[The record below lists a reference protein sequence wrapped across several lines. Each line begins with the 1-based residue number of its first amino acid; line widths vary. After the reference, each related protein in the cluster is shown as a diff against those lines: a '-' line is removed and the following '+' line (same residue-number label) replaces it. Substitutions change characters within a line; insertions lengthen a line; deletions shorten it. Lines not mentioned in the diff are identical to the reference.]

1 MSPHQP
7 QSLSDLV
14 STKRAIICCGAGG
27 VGKTTTSAS
36 LAVAAARQGR
46 RVLVLTIDPS
56 KRLAET
62 LGVSQNSPEPTA
74 LTVERSQAAGIS
86 PPGLLHAWMLDPKRV
101 SDESV
106 RSFARD
112 NGALETLLHNRIYQQ
127 ATEMVTGL
135 HEYTAVKALHRFITE
150 GVYDLV
156 VLDTPPSRNAL
167 DFLDAPSRF
176 AGFFDTGVF
185 KLFLPK
191 KAPGLLGRAAGRLVN
206 RVLGSVFG
214 DEFANEMSA
223 FLGTFA
229 SLFGA
234 LNADFKEI
242 RHFLTTEHV
251 SFLLITSQSDA
262 ALAEAH
268 FFHDKI
274 VTLSYPFAGFI
285 LNRSSA
291 RIEKEFPR
299 PAIIPPNA
307 TAALKSAIEKL
318 KWVAR
323 IEHLQAER
331 DRGVLADLGLRGGSH
346 AFAIPLPEMPEGAS
360 DVATL
365 SAMADLILQERR
377 SGR

>member
-1 MSPHQP
+1 MSHHSP
-7 QSLSDLV
+7 SCLREFV
-14 STKRAIICCGAGG
+14 EKRRAIICCGAGG
-27 VGKTTTSAS
+27 VGKTTIAAS
-36 LAVAAARQGR
+36 LAVAAARLGR

-62 LGVSQNSPEPTA
+62 LGVSRNPPEPIA
-74 LTVERSQAAGIS
+74 LPPERQRAAGIE
-86 PPGLLHAWMLDPKRV
+86 PPGALHAWMLDPKRV

-106 RSFARD
+106 RRFAKD
-112 NGALETLLHNRIYQQ
+112 DGVVQSLLGNRVYQQ

-176 AGFFDTGVF
+176 AAFFDSGIF
-185 KLFLPK
+185 KLFMPG
-191 KAPGLLGRAAGRLVN
+191 ATGLLGRATGRLVA
-206 RVLGSVFG
+206 RVLGTVFG
-214 DEFANEMSA
+214 ADFASEMSA
-223 FLGTFA
+223 FLGAFA

-242 RHFLTTEHV
+242 REFLSTDAAA
-251 SFLLITSQSDA
+251 FLLVTSPSEA

-274 VTLSYPFAGFI
+274 INLGYPFAGFV
-285 LNRSSA
+285 LNRSAA
-291 RIEKEFPR
+291 RVEKEFPLASMV
-299 PAIIPPNA
+299 PDDA
-307 TAALKSAIEKL
+307 TPALKSALEKL
-318 KWVAR
+318 KWEAR
-323 IEHLQAER
+323 TEHLQATR
-331 DRGVLADLGLRGGSH
+331 DRGILADLALRGGFA
-346 AFAIPLPEMPEGAS
+346 AFAIPLPEMPAGAS
-360 DVATL
+360 DIATL
-365 SAMADLILQERR
+365 STIADLVLQERR